1 MIKIL
6 VATATVGMLAA
17 FSLAPQQAQAQDC
30 SILTATAHGATQ
42 AMATRRAER
51 RLRRYISRNLT
62 GARVDYDDNSTE
74 CTGWGVEG
82 FRATCESSA
91 IVCR

>member
-6 VATATVGMLAA
+6 VATAAVGMLAA

-62 GARVDYDDNSTE
+62 GARVDYDDDTE

>member
-17 FSLAPQQAQAQDC
+17 LSLAPQSAQADC
-30 SILTATAHGATQ
+30 VELTATAHGATQ

-62 GARVDYDDNSTE
+62 GARVDYDDDSTE